1 MTETDFTLDLKY
13 PPICIH
19 NLFEIQANKNPS
31 KIAVTFENQHLTYQQ
46 LNERSNQLAHYLKS
60 LGVGAEVMVGICLE
74 RTINT
79 VIGLLGILKAGG
91 CYIPLDPAYPQE
103 RLAYMVEN
111 SQLPILLSQQTLL
124 GICHNFIADKQSNL
138 ENKKTIIVSI
148 DGDWEKI
155 AQCSQ
160 ENPDSTLNSRNLAYT
175 IYTSG
180 STGKPKGVQI
190 EHQSVVN
197 FLISMIQE
205 PGITATDR
213 LLAVTTISF
222 DIAALEIYLPLSVG
236 ASVIVVS
243 QENSTDGTKLIEQIE
258 ETKATIIQ
266 ATPATWQM
274 LLTSKWKGN
283 KKLKI
288 LCGGEALT
296 QKLASQLLDKVGSLW
311 NMYGP
316 TETTIW
322 STIYQVTSATEKI
335 PIGKPI
341 ANTQIYILDP
351 RLRRLTDPLTPVPF
365 GEIGELNIGG
375 DGLARGYLNQP
386 ELTQQKFAPDSL
398 SNQPGARLY
407 KTGDLVRYLP
417 DGNIE
422 YIGRIDNQVKIRGF
436 RIEVG
441 EIETLLQQNPLVKEA
456 VVNAREE
463 NNGEKRLVAYIIPKL
478 ETENK
483 IIDDTET
490 DAHRSQTEQWQK
502 IWNDAYSQSDAEEDP
517 TFNISGWNNS
527 YTGLPV
533 PPAEVR
539 EWVEH
544 TVKRILSLKPNRV
557 LEIGSGTGMLLF
569 RIAPHCTHY
578 CGTDI
583 TEASVRYIEE
593 QLNNQGQDWS
603 KVSLYQTSADE
614 LEIGKNQGFDAVVI
628 NSVIQYFPSIN
639 YLVKVLENLVP
650 RVDSGGFIFVGDV
663 RSLPLLETFHTSV
676 QLYQAP
682 SSLSTKQLKQRIQK
696 RLNQEQGLV
705 IDPNFFLALKQHLPQ
720 ITDVEIRIKRG
731 RYHNELVRFRY
742 DVILRVGTPKTNIE
756 HPWLDWQLESFTLG
770 KLRQILAEINHPILG
785 IRNIPN
791 ARIFADVKAQ
801 EILAQ
806 GNCPDTVG
814 QLRELVE
821 KASQNVVEP
830 EDIWALNQELPYK
843 ININWSENTANGC
856 YDVTFKHQEAI
867 FTQELN
873 CSKSTPLFLKPW
885 LVYANNPVAENF
897 TPQLVPQLRNFLKQ
911 KLADYMIPSNFVI
924 MESFPLTPN
933 GKIDRRCLPAP
944 THDRPVLES
953 SFVPPRNA
961 VEEELAEIWSEVLE
975 IESVGIYDN
984 FFELGGHSL
993 LTAQIFNQINEVFQ
1007 LDISLLSFFENPT
1020 ISGLAETIDNLRV
1033 GNQQI
1038 RKVIDLSAEVVLD
1051 ETIKPSMNL
1060 MEPSFTPTNILLTG
1074 ATGFL
1079 GAFLL
1084 QQLLEQTQANIY
1096 CLVRAVCF
1104 EEGKQKIP
1112 KNWQKYLIENEGFK
1126 ERVIPVLGDLSQPLL
1141 GLDEAEFD
1149 KLSTVIDVIYHNGA
1163 LVNLFYP
1170 YSALKSANVLGTQ
1183 EILRLAS
1190 QTKLK
1195 PVHYISTLAVFESD
1209 AYAGM
1214 KDIKEDDPLENNA
1227 GINDGYAQSKW
1238 VAEKLVKI
1246 ASLRGI
1252 PVTIYRPG
1260 QISGHSKTGASN
1272 INDLMCRLFKAFIL
1286 LGNAPQMDWIMDL
1299 APVDYVSS
1307 AVIHLSR
1314 QQESIG
1320 KTFHLVNS
1328 QSLSLSNLIETI
1340 NCLGYSIQQIPYLD
1354 WQKEFQEAANHSV
1367 DNSLSPL
1374 LPMVTEKIPGKD
1386 VTYLETSSM
1395 TSQSFNCENTTKGL
1409 EKISL
1414 VCPPVDG
1421 QLIATYFDYFN
1432 RSGFVVKK

>member
-1 MTETDFTLDLKY
+1 
-13 PPICIH
+13 
-19 NLFEIQANKNPS
+19 
-31 KIAVTFENQHLTYQQ
+31 VW
-46 LNERSNQLAHYLKS
+46 
-60 LGVGAEVMVGICLE
+60 VVGICLE

-111 SQLPILLSQQTLL
+111 SQLPILLSQETLL

-243 QENSTDGTKLIEQIE
+243 QENSTDGTKLIERID

-283 KKLKI
+283 KQLKI

-296 QKLASQLLDKVGSLW
+296 QKLASQLLEKVGSLW

-341 ANTQIYILDP
+341 ANTQIYILD
-351 RLRRLTDPLTPVPF
+351 RCLRRLTDPLTPVPF

-463 NNGEKRLVAYIIPKL
+463 NNGEKRLVAYIIPKQ

-557 LEIGSGTGMLLF
+557 LEIGCGTGMLLF

-583 TEASVRYIEE
+583 TEASVRYVEE

-614 LEIGKNQGFDAVVI
+614 LEIGKNQAFDAVVI

-639 YLVKVLENLVP
+639 YFVKVLENLVP

-663 RSLPLLETFHTSV
+663 RSLPLLESFHTSV

-682 SSLSTKQLKQRIQK
+682 ASLPTKQLKQRIQK

-705 IDPNFFLALKQHLPQ
+705 IDPDFFLAIKQHLPQ
-720 ITDVEIRIKRG
+720 ITDVEIRLKRG

-756 HPWLDWQLESFTLG
+756 HPWLDWQQGSFTLG
-770 KLRQILAEINHPILG
+770 KLSQILAEINPQILG

-791 ARIFADVKAQ
+791 ARIFADVTAQ

-806 GNCPDTVG
+806 KDCPDTVA
-814 QLRELVE
+814 QLKELVE

-830 EDIWALNQELPYK
+830 EDIWDLSEKFSY
-843 ININWSENTANGC
+843 IVHINWSPDKANGC
-856 YDVTFKHQEAI
+856 YDVIFKHQEAI
-867 FTQELN
+867 FTDTPDN
-873 CSKSTPLFLKPW
+873 DRTISSPLFLKPW
-885 LVYANNPVAENF
+885 LVYANNPVAQNS

-933 GKIDRRCLPAP
+933 GKIDRRSLPAP
-944 THDRPVLES
+944 THNRPVLES
-953 SFVPPRNA
+953 PFVPPRNA

-993 LTAQIFNQINEVFQ
+993 LTAQIFHQINEVFQ
-1007 LDISLLSFFENPT
+1007 LDLSLLSFFENPT
-1020 ISGLAETIDNLRV
+1020 ISGLAETIDNLRL

-1038 RKVIDLSAEVVLD
+1038 RKIIDLSAEVVLD
-1051 ETIKPSMNL
+1051 ETIKPSINL
-1060 MEPSFTPTNILLTG
+1060 IEPSITPTNILLTG

-1096 CLVRAVCF
+1096 CLVRAVSF
-1104 EEGKQKIP
+1104 EEGKQKIQE
-1112 KNWQKYLIENEGFK
+1112 NWQKYLIENDGFK

-1141 GLDEAEFD
+1141 GLAEAEFD

-1195 PVHYISTLAVFESD
+1195 FVHYISTLAIFESD

-1214 KDIKEDDPLENNA
+1214 KDIKEEDTLEQNE

-1252 PVTIYRPG
+1252 PVSIYRPG
-1260 QISGHSKTGASN
+1260 QISGHSKTGVSN

-1307 AVIHLSR
+1307 AIIHLSR

-1328 QSLSLSNLIETI
+1328 QSLSLSNLIEKI
-1340 NCLGYSIQQIPYLD
+1340 NFLGYSIQQIPYLD
-1354 WQKEFQEAANHSV
+1354 WQKEFQEVANHSV

-1414 VCPPVDG
+1414 ACPPVDG

-1432 RSGFVVKK
+1432 RSGFVVKQ

>member
-1 MTETDFTLDLKY
+1 MATQYTS
-13 PPICIH
+13 ICIH
-19 NLFEIQANKNPS
+19 NLFEIQVNKNPLNV
-31 KIAVTFENQHLTYQQ
+31 AVTFEKEHLTYQE

-60 LGVGAEVMVGICLE
+60 LGVRAEVMVGICLE

-103 RLAYMVEN
+103 RLAYIVEN
-111 SQLPILLSQQTLL
+111 SQPLILLTQQSLL
-124 GICHNFIADKQSNL
+124 AICHNLLPDQQSNL
-138 ENKKTIIVSI
+138 ENQQTIIVSI
-148 DGDWEKI
+148 DSDWEKI

-160 ENPDSTLNSRNLAYT
+160 ENPDSTLTSRNLAYT

-205 PGITATDR
+205 PGITETDR

-236 ASVIVVS
+236 ASVILVS
-243 QENSTDGTKLIEQIE
+243 QENSTYGSKLIEQIE

-274 LLTSKWKGN
+274 LLTSEWKGN
-283 KKLKI
+283 KQLKL

-296 QKLASQLLDKVGSLW
+296 QKLASQLLEKVGSLW

-322 STIYQVTSATEKI
+322 STVYQVTSATEKI

-341 ANTQIYILDP
+341 ANTQIYILDQH
-351 RLRRLTDPLTPVPF
+351 LRRLTDPLTPVPF
-365 GEIGELNIGG
+365 GEIGELSIGG
-375 DGLARGYLNQP
+375 EGLARGYLNQP
-386 ELTQQKFAPDSL
+386 ELTQQKFVPNSL
-398 SNQPGARLY
+398 SNQPGSRLY

-441 EIETLLQQNPLVKEA
+441 EIETLLHEHFLVKEA

-463 NNGEKRLVAYIIPKL
+463 NNGEKRLVAYIIPNQD
-478 ETENK
+478 TEKTN
-483 IIDDTET
+483 ISDTET

-502 IWNDAYSQSDAEEDP
+502 IWNDAYSQSNAEEDP

-533 PPAEVR
+533 HPTEVK

-557 LEIGSGTGMLLF
+557 LEIGCGTGMLLF
-569 RIAPHCTHY
+569 RIAPQCDRY

-583 TEASVRYIEE
+583 TKASVHYIEE
-593 QLNNQGQDWS
+593 QLNKQGQDWS
-603 KVSLYQTSADE
+603 KVSLYQTSADN
-614 LEIGKNQGFDAVVI
+614 LEILANQSFDSVVI

-639 YLVKVLENLVP
+639 YLVKVLEELVHK
-650 RVDSGGFIFVGDV
+650 VESGGFIFVGDV
-663 RSLPLLETFHTSV
+663 RSLPLLETFYTSV

-705 IDPNFFLALKQHLPQ
+705 IDPDFFRAIKQHLPQ
-720 ITDVEIRIKRG
+720 ITDVEIRLKRG

-756 HPWLDWQLESFTLG
+756 HSWLDWQQGSFTLE
-770 KLRQILAEINHPILG
+770 KLSQILAEINPQTLG

-791 ARIFADVKAQ
+791 ARIFADVTAQ
-801 EILAQ
+801 KILAQ
-806 GNCPDTVG
+806 KDCPDTVA
-814 QLRELVE
+814 QLKELVE

-830 EDIWALNQELPYK
+830 EDICELSEKFSY
-843 ININWSENTANGC
+843 IVNINWSQDQANGC
-856 YDVTFKHQEAI
+856 YDVIFKHEEAI
-867 FTQELN
+867 FTD
-873 CSKSTPLFLKPW
+873 TPDNDRKISSPVFLKPW
-885 LVYANNPVAENF
+885 LVYANNPVTENS
-897 TPQLVPQLRNFLKQ
+897 TPQLVPQLRSFLKQ

-933 GKIDRRCLPAP
+933 GKIDRRSLPAP
-944 THDRPVLES
+944 THNRPVLES
-953 SFVPPRNA
+953 PFVPPHNTIH
-961 VEEELAEIWSEVLE
+961 EELAEIWSEVLE
-975 IESVGIYDN
+975 IEPVGIYDN

-993 LTAQIFNQINEVFQ
+993 LTAQIFHKIHEVFQ
-1007 LDISLLSFFENPT
+1007 LDLSLLSFFENPT
-1020 ISGLAETIDNLRV
+1020 ISGLAETIENLRQ
-1033 GNQQI
+1033 GNQQNQQI
-1038 RKVIDLSAEVVLD
+1038 GQIVDLSTEVVLD
-1051 ETIKPSMNL
+1051 EMIKPSVNL
-1060 MEPSFTPTNILLTG
+1060 IQPSATPTNILLTG
-1074 ATGFL
+1074 STGFL

-1084 QQLLEQTQANIY
+1084 QELLEQTKANIY
-1096 CLVRAVCF
+1096 CLVRAVNC
-1104 EEGKQKIP
+1104 EEGKQKIAE
-1112 KNWQKYLIENEGFK
+1112 NWQKYLIRNEGFTD
-1126 ERVIPVLGDLSQPLL
+1126 RVIPVLGDLSQPLL
-1141 GLDEAEFD
+1141 GLTQSEFNN
-1149 KLSTVIDVIYHNGA
+1149 LATVIDVIYHNGA
-1163 LVNLFYP
+1163 FVNLFYP
-1170 YSALKSANVLGTQ
+1170 YSYLKSVNVLGTQ
-1183 EILRLAS
+1183 EILRLAVKT
-1190 QTKLK
+1190 QLK
-1195 PVHYISTLAVFESD
+1195 PVHYISTLAIFESD
-1209 AYAGM
+1209 FYAGM
-1214 KDIKEDDPLENNA
+1214 KDIKENDPLEKTE
-1227 GINDGYAQSKW
+1227 GMNDGYAQSKW
-1238 VAEKLVKI
+1238 VAEKLVKL
-1246 ASLRGI
+1246 ALDRGI
-1252 PVTIYRPG
+1252 PVSIYRPG

-1272 INDLMCRLFKAFIL
+1272 TNDLMCRLFKAFVL

-1307 AVIHLSR
+1307 AIIHLS
-1314 QQESIG
+1314 QQKESIG
-1320 KTFHLVNS
+1320 KTFHLVNA
-1328 QSLSLSNLIETI
+1328 QSLSLSNLIEEI
-1340 NCLGYSIQQIPYLD
+1340 KALGYSIQHISYLD
-1354 WQKEFQEAANHSV
+1354 WQKEFRELANHSV
-1367 DNSLSPL
+1367 DNFLSPL

-1395 TSQSFNCENTTKGL
+1395 TSQSFDCENTIKGL
-1409 EKISL
+1409 DTTSL
-1414 VCPPVDG
+1414 ICPPVDQ
-1421 QLIATYFDYFN
+1421 QLIATYFDYFHQ
-1432 RSGFVVKK
+1432 SGFLVKE